1 MDFKPQLFSA
11 VMLLAVTDCIPV
23 RGVPKP
29 KTNPA
34 PQQKENPCQRS
45 EQRIPDTTTAQRRIR
60 VCVDTALPVCPANG
74 LRS

>member
-11 VMLLAVTDCIPV
+11 VMLLAVMDCIPV

-34 PQQKENPCQRS
+34 PQQQENPCQRS
-45 EQRIPDTTTAQRRIR
+45 EQRSVAATTAQRRVP
-60 VCVDTALPVCPANG
+60 VCLDKPLPVCPANG
-74 LRS
+74 LRG